1 MKSTKKL
8 VSLLLVAVMAIG
20 MAMTAFAANESM
32 EYTGPTEADKVS
44 WTKQSVYANAKIA
57 AGKGTIAEVTDEKV
71 LASVYDQDDV
81 IWDYLYDKVE
91 TQLKGENTFAYISC
105 ISLFDVQ
112 GITSGEVTVQLFD
125 QGNFKVSNAKGHLAV
140 VSHYNVS
147 TGKWEQMKDLA
158 LIDDNGCVTFSFNSY
173 SPIMI
178 SVLNIKP
185 SDLKEGTN
193 LTVKQVNM
201 APQQVVAGETVKAP
215 KMGE

>member
-32 EYTGPTEADKVS
+32 EYTGPTEANKVA
-44 WTKQSVYANAKIA
+44 WAKQSVYANAKIA
-57 AGKGTIAEVTDEKV
+57 AGKGTISEVTDEKV

-81 IWDYLYDKVE
+81 IWDYLFDKVE

>member
-32 EYTGPTEADKVS
+32 EYTGPTEAQKIERM
-44 WTKQSVYANAKIA
+44 KASVYSNAKIA
-57 AGKGTIAEVTDEKV
+57 AGKGTISEVTDEKV
-71 LASVYDQDDV
+71 LASAYDQENAV
-81 IWDYLYDKVE
+81 WDYLADQVE
-91 TQLKGENTFAYISC
+91 SQLKDANGYVYISKKTL
-105 ISLFDVQ
+105 IDVQ